1 MTDYIYIYVLELQVC
16 HSMINMADILGTA
29 MICGE
34 STFDQGVARFDP
46 ECQT

>member
-1 MTDYIYIYVLELQVC
+1 MLELQVC
-16 HSMINMADILGTA
+16 HHMINMADMLGTA

-46 ECQT
+46 EC